1 MSKVVKTPWEWCKKI
16 TNTKENWDTFD
27 EASQKKFS
35 VYMVNR
41 FISMNSNFID
51 LVNEVQKLGLKSR
64 ETYKVYSELIPK
76 SNYYFK
82 WMKGKKTRDKLNE
95 SWVIDLLCKHYEAS
109 KKEVDTYIDLLL
121 NSDSGKEEL
130 FSIFDTYG
138 IDKKLVK
145 KLKI

>member
-1 MSKVVKTPWEWCKKI
+1 
-16 TNTKENWDTFD
+16 
-27 EASQKKFS
+27 
-35 VYMVNR
+35 
-41 FISMNSNFID
+41 MNSNFVD

-121 NSDSGKEEL
+121 NSDNGKEEL

>member
-1 MSKVVKTPWEWCKKI
+1 MILNDSSHP
-16 TNTKENWDTFD
+16 
-27 EASQKKFS
+27 
-35 VYMVNR
+35 
-41 FISMNSNFID
+41 ISMNSNFVD

-121 NSDSGKEEL
+121 NSLMVLNLKKSFVFNEYLPET
-130 FSIFDTYG
+130 SIFFCL
-138 IDKKLVK
+138 LVK
-145 KLKI
+145 PDLMTESVRNRLVIFLL